1 MELCLAPHQAV
12 PLWSQPSLAIQPG
25 PLPRVLRCRDAEF
38 KQAKKK
44 KKKGTQQEEGEVDLD
59 LVDEE
64 ETSCFQ

>member
-1 MELCLAPHQAV
+1 MELRLAPHQAV
-12 PLWSQPSLAIQPG
+12 SLWSQPSLAIQPG

-44 KKKGTQQEEGEVDLD
+44 KKGTQQEEGEVDLD

-64 ETSCFQ
+64 ETSCLQ